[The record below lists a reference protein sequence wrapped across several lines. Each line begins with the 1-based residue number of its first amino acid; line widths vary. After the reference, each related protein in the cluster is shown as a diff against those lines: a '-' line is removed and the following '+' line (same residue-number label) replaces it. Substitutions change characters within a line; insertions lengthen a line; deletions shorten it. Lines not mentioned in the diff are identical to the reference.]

1 MRDSDSRVKRSNGAD
16 SLSLLHRTG
25 LNLFVASV
33 EYELRHTVGFCRY
46 ILLIVCYYLWN
57 VNLSIVKRVNGL
69 CAGTQQF
76 CPPV

>member
-33 EYELRHTVGFCRY
+33 EAELQHTVG
-46 ILLIVCYYLWN
+46 LLIVCYHLWN
-57 VNLSIVKRVNGL
+57 VNLSHVKRVNGL